1 MSHNIDIRIKP
12 TPQKIT
18 IMNLAPYIGEP
29 QIDLHRMEL
38 EMTQSVILFYQRRRV
53 TFQLM
58 AEMTWRDVIQR
69 QHYLDEVDPYDGLL
83 EIYREDTH

>member
-1 MSHNIDIRIKP
+1 
-12 TPQKIT
+12 
-18 IMNLAPYIGEP
+18 MNLAPYVGEP

-83 EIYREDTH
+83 EIYR